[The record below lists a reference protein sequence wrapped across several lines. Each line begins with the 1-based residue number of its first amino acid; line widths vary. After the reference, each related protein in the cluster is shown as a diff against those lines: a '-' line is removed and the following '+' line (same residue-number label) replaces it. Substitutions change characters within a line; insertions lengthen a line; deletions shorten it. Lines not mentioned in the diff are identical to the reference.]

1 MDLNVY
7 VGKNYDEILEKALE
21 ELKLTKE
28 DVVVSKKEVKKG
40 LFKGTE
46 LELTITPLKDILE
59 YVKNYLSE
67 VLSKMGI
74 DASYESQ
81 IRDKQ
86 LKLKIYSNDNSLLI
100 GHAGKNLTALQN
112 IARGVVKSKFGATP
126 YLSLDVENYKDK
138 QIMYLKRTAKRIAKE
153 VSKTRVPVELD
164 NMNSYER
171 LVVHEAIKDFKGV
184 YSESTGEE
192 PNRHVVIKP
201 KEDEE

>member
-7 VGKNYDEILEKALE
+7 VGKNYDEILAKALE
-21 ELKLTKE
+21 ELKLTEE
-28 DVVVSKKEVKKG
+28 DVVISKREVKKG

-46 LELTITPLKDILE
+46 LELTVTPLKDILE
-59 YVKNYLSE
+59 YVKDYLSD

-74 DASYESQ
+74 EATYESQ
-81 IRDKQ
+81 IREKQ

-138 QIMYLKRTAKRIAKE
+138 QIMYIKRTAKRIAKE
-153 VSKTRVPVELD
+153 VSRTKVPVELD

-201 KEDEE
+201 KEDED

>member
-7 VGKNYDEILEKALE
+7 VGKNYDEILAKALE
-21 ELKLTKE
+21 ELKLTEE
-28 DVVVSKKEVKKG
+28 DVVISKREVKKG

-46 LELTITPLKDILE
+46 LELTVTPLKDILE
-59 YVKNYLSE
+59 YVKDYLSE

-74 DASYESQ
+74 EATYESQ
-81 IRDKQ
+81 IREKQ

-138 QIMYLKRTAKRIAKE
+138 QIMYIKRTAKRIAKE
-153 VSKTRVPVELD
+153 VSRTKVPVELD

>member
-81 IRDKQ
+81 IRDRQ

>member
-7 VGKNYDEILEKALE
+7 VGKNYDEILAKALE
-21 ELKLTKE
+21 ELKLTEE
-28 DVVVSKKEVKKG
+28 DVVISKREVKKG

-46 LELTITPLKDILE
+46 LELTVTPLKDILE
-59 YVKNYLSE
+59 YVKDYLSD

-74 DASYESQ
+74 EATYESQ
-81 IRDKQ
+81 IREKQ

-138 QIMYLKRTAKRIAKE
+138 QIMYIKRTAKRIAKE
-153 VSKTRVPVELD
+153 VSRTKVPVELD